1 MTAPRK
7 PRGAIA
13 PKPAPAA
20 PLTATQL
27 RAARLLAQ
35 MNDEAQSAV
44 LDFMA
49 GMAESCPRRARPV
62 LRLVGGGAA

>member
-1 MTAPRK
+1 MTSPTK
-7 PRGAIA
+7 PRAARNA
-13 PKPAPAA
+13 PVPAA
-20 PLTATQL
+20 ELTAAQL
-27 RAARLLAQ
+27 RAAQLLAQ

-49 GMAESCPRRARPV
+49 SMVESCPRRARPV